1 MRLTEFS
8 WKNLGLWL
16 FSFVIAILFVA
27 MVRPAPLEYLLSI
40 PLVEQW
46 RPILGIIC
54 LTGIFRV
61 ALDHPALS
69 DFEGATPESGE

>member
-1 MRLTEFS
+1 MGLTKAT

-16 FSFVIAILFVA
+16 FSFAVATLFVA

-40 PLVEQW
+40 PLFEQW
-46 RPILGIIC
+46 RPILGTVF
-54 LTGIFRV
+54 LTIIFRV
-61 ALDHPALS
+61 VLDHPIFC